1 MNILKGFSD
10 ITHFWLSSIKLS
22 YKTSKNSFRKLIWM
36 QNSIECLLPNYEIP
50 QLSSHY
56 WTLNISLQILAIY
69 MAVAV
74 STKRYRAV
82 CHPLMWRHA
91 YYKYLIVVIFLSVTI
106 EFPRFFEMKLNK
118 DKSQYWTTDLME
130 NPDYVQ
136 FNSYW
141 NDIIVT
147 GLLPLVLLCYMNLR
161 VFVKIK
167 VRIDVLSSQN

>member
-1 MNILKGFSD
+1 MYIYQQNCSVK
-10 ITHFWLSSIKLS
+10 KLFVDS
-22 YKTSKNSFRKLIWM
+22 
-36 QNSIECLLPNYEIP
+36 LPIVI
-50 QLSSHY
+50 H
-56 WTLNISLQILAIY
+56 ISLQTLAIK
-69 MAVAV
+69 MVVAV
-74 STKRYRAV
+74 STERYRAV
-82 CHPLMWRHA
+82 CHPLMRRHA

>member
-1 MNILKGFSD
+1 MV
-10 ITHFWLSSIKLS
+10 
-22 YKTSKNSFRKLIWM
+22 
-36 QNSIECLLPNYEIP
+36 
-50 QLSSHY
+50 
-56 WTLNISLQILAIY
+56 
-69 MAVAV
+69 VAV
-74 STKRYRAV
+74 STERYRAV
-82 CHPLMWRHA
+82 CHPLMRRHA

-167 VRIDVLSSQN
+167 VRINVLSSQNQVALREKNSPPKLLFLRLNSCQNRGKRGFGSPNRRRSRG

>member
-1 MNILKGFSD
+1 MV
-10 ITHFWLSSIKLS
+10 
-22 YKTSKNSFRKLIWM
+22 
-36 QNSIECLLPNYEIP
+36 
-50 QLSSHY
+50 
-56 WTLNISLQILAIY
+56 
-69 MAVAV
+69 VAV
-74 STKRYRAV
+74 STERYRAV
-82 CHPLMWRHA
+82 CHPLMRRHA

-167 VRIDVLSSQN
+167 VRNIISGCLRLSVEGYGK

>member
-1 MNILKGFSD
+1 MYF
-10 ITHFWLSSIKLS
+10 
-22 YKTSKNSFRKLIWM
+22 YKKTCSVEN
-36 QNSIECLLPNYEIP
+36 LLVDSLAVAI
-50 QLSSHY
+50 
-56 WTLNISLQILAIY
+56 NISLQTLAIY
-69 MAVAV
+69 MVVAV
-74 STKRYRAV
+74 STERYRAV
-82 CHPLMWRHA
+82 CHPLMRRHA

-167 VRIDVLSSQN
+167 VRINVPRSQNQVALREENSQPNLLFLRAKRSFASSN